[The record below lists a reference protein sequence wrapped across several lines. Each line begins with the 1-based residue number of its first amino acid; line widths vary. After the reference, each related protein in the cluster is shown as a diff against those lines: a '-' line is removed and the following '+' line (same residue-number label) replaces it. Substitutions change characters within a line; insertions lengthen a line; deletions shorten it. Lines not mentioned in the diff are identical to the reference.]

1 MDVESRESDWKQ
13 VQEIRQ
19 ALNFIIFNLSSD
31 LLGFLVCSDRSKV
44 ANNKQTQQYLHRG
57 HKVSKL
63 TKFLINLFSHLFIS
77 VPESSLSSLLVFP

>member
-44 ANNKQTQQYLHRG
+44 ANNNQ
-57 HKVSKL
+57 KL
-63 TKFLINLFSHLFIS
+63 SNIYIAGTKFRT
-77 VPESSLSSLLVFP
+77 

>member
-31 LLGFLVCSDRSKV
+31 LLGFLVCSDRNKV
-44 ANNKQTQQYLHRG
+44 ANNNQ
-57 HKVSKL
+57 KL
-63 TKFLINLFSHLFIS
+63 SNIYIEGTKFRT
-77 VPESSLSSLLVFP
+77 

>member
-31 LLGFLVCSDRSKV
+31 LLGFLVCSDKSKV
-44 ANNKQTQQYLHRG
+44 ANNNQ
-57 HKVSKL
+57 KL
-63 TKFLINLFSHLFIS
+63 SNIYIAGTKFRT
-77 VPESSLSSLLVFP
+77 

>member
-44 ANNKQTQQYLHRG
+44 ANNKQ
-57 HKVSKL
+57 KL
-63 TKFLINLFSHLFIS
+63 SNIYIEGTKFRS
-77 VPESSLSSLLVFP
+77 

>member
-31 LLGFLVCSDRSKV
+31 LLGFLLVTGAKLQII
-44 ANNKQTQQYLHRG
+44 NKLRNIYIEG
-57 HKVSKL
+57 
-63 TKFLINLFSHLFIS
+63 TKFRS
-77 VPESSLSSLLVFP
+77 

>member
-31 LLGFLVCSDRSKV
+31 LLGFLLVTGAKLQII
-44 ANNKQTQQYLHRG
+44 NKLSNIYIEG
-57 HKVSKL
+57 
-63 TKFLINLFSHLFIS
+63 TKFRS
-77 VPESSLSSLLVFP
+77 

>member
-44 ANNKQTQQYLHRG
+44 ANNNQ
-57 HKVSKL
+57 KL
-63 TKFLINLFSHLFIS
+63 SNIYIDGTKFRS
-77 VPESSLSSLLVFP
+77 

>member
-31 LLGFLVCSDRSKV
+31 LLGFLVCNDRSKV
-44 ANNKQTQQYLHRG
+44 ANNNQ
-57 HKVSKL
+57 KL
-63 TKFLINLFSHLFIS
+63 SNIYIEGTKFRS
-77 VPESSLSSLLVFP
+77 